1 MKPKKATIR
10 DIAKAAD
17 VSISTVSRVIND
29 YKWVDPE
36 VRQRVMD
43 VMQELHYVPNYNA
56 AAMAK
61 GRTDTIVILVPTIVN
76 PFFTAFVSVAM
87 RTLRKAGYI
96 PLVYETDNDEEEE
109 RELLMGRIAQLAD
122 GIISVTDSV
131 PEEVLSEIISYY
143 EEQDKP
149 MIFVDRNID
158 VMIADSIMHD
168 NIGAVS
174 GVVDYFVQ
182 AGHSRIAMILGNQG
196 TSASADKLEGYRLGL
211 KRAGL
216 PLREDYVR
224 RGSWTRET
232 GERETA
238 ALLELPE
245 PPTAIFASNNYI
257 CLGVLDALAGRG
269 LRAGEDIS
277 LIGTEECRQDVL
289 DFEKLGVSNLRL
301 NSEELALHACERLI
315 GRLSHGD
322 ILSKNNHTKTAFK
335 MQLTERSSVACL
347 RNAAN

>member
-29 YKWVDPE
+29 YKWVNPE
-36 VRQRVMD
+36 VRQRIMD

-96 PLVYETDNDEEEE
+96 PLVYETDNDDEEE

-122 GIISVTDSV
+122 GIISVTDSI
-131 PEEVLSEIISYY
+131 PEEVLSEIISFY
-143 EEQDKP
+143 EEQNKP

-158 VMIADSIMHD
+158 VTFADSLMHD
-168 NIGAVS
+168 NVGAVS
-174 GVVDYFVQ
+174 GVVEYFVQ

-196 TSASADKLEGYRLGL
+196 ASTSTDKLEGYRLGL
-211 KRAGL
+211 KRTGL
-216 PLREDYVR
+216 SLREDYIR
-224 RGSWTRET
+224 WGSWTRET
-232 GERETA
+232 GERETH
-238 ALLELPE
+238 ALLDLDE
-245 PPTAIFASNNYI
+245 PPTAIFASNNCI
-257 CLGVLDALAGRG
+257 CLGVLDALHARG
-269 LRAGEDIS
+269 LRPGRDIS
-277 LIGTEECRQDVL
+277 LIGTEECRQDIL
-289 DFEKLGVSNLRL
+289 DFEKLGISNLRL
-301 NSEELALHACERLI
+301 NSEELALQASGYILQK
-315 GRLSHGD
+315 LSNGD
-322 ILSKNNHTKTAFK
+322 ILSRSNHTKTAFK
-335 MQLTERSSVACL
+335 MQFTERASVACL
-347 RNAAN
+347 RREDT

>member
-1 MKPKKATIR
+1 MKQKKATIR

-29 YKWVDPE
+29 YKWVNPE
-36 VRQRVMD
+36 VRQRIMD

-56 AAMAK
+56 AAMAR
-61 GRTDTIVILVPTIVN
+61 GRTDTIVILVPNIVN
-76 PFFTAFVSVAM
+76 PFFTAFVSIAM

-109 RELLMGRIAQLAD
+109 KELLMGRIAQLAD

-131 PEEVLSEIISYY
+131 PEEVLSEIIAYY
-143 EEQDKP
+143 EEQNKP

-158 VMIADSIMHD
+158 VTFADSLMHD
-168 NIGAVS
+168 NVGAVA

-196 TSASADKLEGYRLGL
+196 ASASADKLEGYRLGL
-211 KRAGL
+211 HRSGL
-216 PLREDYVR
+216 TLREDYIR
-224 RGSWTRET
+224 WGNWSRET
-232 GERETA
+232 GERETI

-257 CLGVLDALAGRG
+257 CLGVLDALASRG
-269 LRAGEDIS
+269 MRPGVDIS

-289 DFEKLGVSNLRL
+289 DFEKLGITNLRL
-301 NSEELALHACERLI
+301 NSEELAMQASERI
-315 GRLSHGD
+315 IQKLSNGD
-322 ILSKNNHTKTAFK
+322 LLARSNHTKTAFK
-335 MQLTERSSVACL
+335 MQMTERSSVVCL
-347 RNAAN
+347 KDETP